1 MELVSIGEFARR
13 SGLSPRALRLYDDLG
28 LLPPARVDAGS
39 GYRWYDPA
47 ELDTARLIAALRQ
60 LGLPLAQIA
69 ALLPLDPPG
78 RGAALAGY
86 WAGVEAGHAARRD
99 LADYLV
105 RRLTG
110 KETDMYEVATR
121 QMPQRALLCLKRTVN
136 SEEAWALGKEFI
148 GIIHSRQP
156 VSRLPGRTGATFAIY
171 PADLTADTAGEV
183 EWCLPVPGDQAGE
196 LAGRFPELTP
206 RTEPAHEEAYVAL
219 GDLQANPPRWEL
231 IWQVVRDWGAERH
244 REPSALAARV
254 THLATRPVTTGT
266 GPDSDF
272 AVPLR

>member
-28 LLPPARVDAGS
+28 LLPPAQVDAGS

-60 LGLPLAQIA
+60 LGLPLAEIA
-69 ALLPLDPPG
+69 ALLPLDPSG

-86 WAGVEAGHAARRD
+86 WARVEAGHAARRD
-99 LADYLV
+99 LAGYLV

-110 KETDMYEVATR
+110 KETGMYEVATR
-121 QMPQRALLCLKRTVN
+121 QMPERTLLCLKRTVS

-148 GIIHSRQP
+148 GIIHSRP
-156 VSRLPGRTGATFAIY
+156 VSRLPGRTGAAFAIY
-171 PADLTADTAGEV
+171 PAEVTADTAGEV
-183 EWCLPVPGDQAGE
+183 EWCLPVPGGQADE
-196 LAGRFPELTP
+196 LAARFPELTP
-206 RTEPAHEEAYVAL
+206 RTEPAHDEAYVPL
-219 GDLQANPPRWEL
+219 GDTQASPPRWEL
-231 IWQVVRDWGAERH
+231 IWQVVRDWATERH
-244 REPSALAARV
+244 REPSALASRV
-254 THLATRPVTTGT
+254 TYLAPPPVTAGT